1 MTYRVIQWG
10 TGNVGTFALGAILDH
25 PELELAGVWVH
36 NAAKVGQDAG
46 VLSGRPPVGIAAT
59 NDADALLALGAD
71 CVCYAASTDLRP
83 VEGVQE
89 ICRWPRAPMSCP
101 ARRWDSSIQNRVPP
115 RYTISWQGPPAKAA
129 RQSSSPGSIP
139 DSSTTSYR

>member
-46 VLSGRPPVGIAAT
+46 VLCGRPPVGIAAT
-59 NDADALLALGAD
+59 NDADSLLAFGAD
-71 CVCYAASTDLRP
+71 CVCYAATTDLRL

-89 ICRWPRAPMSCP
+89 ICRILASGANVVSS
-101 ARRWDSSIQNRVPP
+101 ARRWDSSIQNRVPA
-115 RYTISWQGPPAKAA
+115 RYPISWQGPPAKAA
-129 RQSSSPGSIP
+129 RQSSSPVSIP
-139 DSSTTSYR
+139 